1 MTCRSMAGWR
11 KSDAVV
17 RASARRAR
25 AADDRRCRMAQM
37 ARAIK
42 VPPGRTSSIAA
53 YGPSSRNTPA
63 IRIIQWVRGRSM
75 LLIYVAIAGNERSAH
90 DP

>member
-11 KSDAVV
+11 ESDAVV
-17 RASARRAR
+17 RAVARRAR

-37 ARAIK
+37 ARAIR
-42 VPPGRTSSIAA
+42 VPPGRISSIAA
-53 YGPSSRNTPA
+53 YGPSVRNTLA
-63 IRIIQWVRGRSM
+63 SLIIQWVGGRSM
-75 LLIYVAIAGNERSAH
+75 LLIYVAIAGNERSAE